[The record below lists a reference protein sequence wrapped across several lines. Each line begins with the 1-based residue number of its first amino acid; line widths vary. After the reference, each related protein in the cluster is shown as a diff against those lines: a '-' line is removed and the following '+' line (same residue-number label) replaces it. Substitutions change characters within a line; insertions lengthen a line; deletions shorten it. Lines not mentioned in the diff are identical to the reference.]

1 MFQKVIEFM
10 MQKCDKER
18 EITEYIEKCRFGDKL
33 YKNSR
38 NETND

>member
-1 MFQKVIEFM
+1 MVQKWE
-10 MQKCDKER
+10 KEK
-18 EITEYIEKCRFGDKL
+18 EITKFIEKYRFGDKL

>member
-1 MFQKVIEFM
+1 MT
-10 MQKCDKER
+10 QKCDKEK
-18 EITEYIEKCRFGDKL
+18 EITEFIEKYRFGDKL